1 MAKAKKAKDVKT
13 GPGRSEK
20 LITTEVS
27 EAGRDRSVGSQ
38 PGSRPAPAHQREGDV
53 SISDDNQTEGQMT
66 VHDATY
72 NLLRKL
78 GLTTVFGNP
87 GSTEQPFLKNFP
99 SDFEY
104 VLGLQEA
111 SVVAMADG
119 FSQATNKPALVN
131 LHTAAGTGNGMCN
144 IMTAY
149 QNKTPLIITAG
160 QQTREMI
167 LCEPYL
173 TNRDETTLPRPWVKW
188 AYQPVRAQDVPAAIM
203 RAFAIASQPPA
214 GPVFVSIPLD
224 DWDQPANGD
233 AVVRTVSSRYAP
245 DPDRISWF
253 AERIRKSKNPALVY
267 GPEIDR
273 SGAWDA
279 GVKFAEQLQSPVFL
293 APLADRASFPETHPQ
308 FRGMLPIAIG
318 PLSKRLHGHDLII
331 VIGASVFRYYPYI
344 AGDYLPAGA
353 ELLQIVSDPADA
365 GAAAVGDSL
374 LGDARL
380 ALESLIQLVPKNK
393 ARSLPAPSQVD
404 NKLPSPPNDPLTARE
419 AFAALSELR
428 PDNAIL
434 VNETPSNS
442 EDLVRSW
449 PTVHPESYFSFASGG
464 LGWGAPAA
472 VGIALAQ
479 KKTGRGRPVVAFI
492 GDGSLQYSIQCLYS
506 AAQRKL
512 KVVFIVPWNEEY
524 AVLKEFAALEN
535 TPNVPGLDL
544 PGLDIVSAAKGFGC
558 AGVLTRTKEEIK
570 EAFGAA
576 LSADGPTMIVIPI
589 AHEDRPLVPPVSD

>member
-1 MAKAKKAKDVKT
+1 MAKAKKAKNEKT
-13 GPGRSEK
+13 APGRSENP
-20 LITTEVS
+20 LTTEVS

-38 PGSRPAPAHQREGDV
+38 PGSRPAPAHQRKGDV
-53 SISDDNQTEGQMT
+53 NGSNQTESQMT

-72 NLLRKL
+72 NLLRRL
-78 GLTTVFGNP
+78 GLTTIFGNP

-173 TNRDETTLPRPWVKW
+173 TNRDETALPRPWVKW

-203 RAFAIASQPPA
+203 RAYAIALQPPS
-214 GPVFVSIPLD
+214 GPVYVSIPLD
-224 DWDQPANGD
+224 DWDQSAHGD

-245 DPDRISWF
+245 DPERMSLF

-273 SGAWDA
+273 SGAWDV
-279 GVKFAEQLQSPVFL
+279 GVKFADQLQAPVFL

-344 AGDYLPAGA
+344 EGDYLPAGA

-393 ARSLPAPSQVD
+393 ARSLPAPSLGD
-404 NKLPSPPNDPLTARE
+404 NKLPSPPNDPLTAIE

-428 PDNAIL
+428 PENAIL
-434 VNETPSNS
+434 VNESASNA
-442 EDLVRSW
+442 EDVIRSW
-449 PTVHPESYFSFASGG
+449 PTLQPESYFSFASGG

-479 KKTGRGRPVVAFI
+479 KKTGGGRPVVAFI
-492 GDGSLQYSIQCLYS
+492 GDGAFQYSIQCLYS

-512 KVVFIVPWNEEY
+512 KVIFIVPWNKEY

-558 AGVLTRTKEEIK
+558 AGVLTKTKEEIK

-576 LSADGPTMIVIPI
+576 ISADGPTVIVIPI
-589 AHEDRPLVPPVSD
+589 AHEDRPLLTPVSD